1 MAITAPASST
11 ARSGVRTPAGR
22 GWLSTPSVRHLVALV
37 VATGILLALHLGPA
51 LPGLKPQAQ
60 TILGVFLW
68 FIILLATEAV
78 PQIIV
83 GVGAPLLVVL
93 LNGAPVDAAFNAFNS
108 DVFFLILSAFILVA
122 VMIGVGLGKRV
133 AFGVVH
139 LVRSTRATRIM
150 GAMTVAGTLLH
161 AILPTVSE
169 TALFLPISRCLG
181 ELSEGQE
188 TPPELK
194 RANQA
199 MILMVT
205 GLVPLFAGVF
215 FLTAGVPNLVLAAL
229 LDQSSGIK
237 VNWLDWFVYNL
248 PLWGLIPIL
257 FLLVRWWFK
266 LGKVELPNATENLDR
281 VRTEL
286 GPIKRNEIWVLV
298 CIAVG
303 FALWVTEPL
312 HGISTGMA
320 ALVMIGML
328 FMPWGGLRFADHSNT
343 VMWQLLFLIG
353 GAISMGNLLFKS
365 GAVIWLAQ
373 FAVTPIERS
382 GIHNG
387 IVVLFILALALHV
400 ARVGIISGAAMAAVF
415 IPLII
420 GIAKQLG
427 FNVLPF
433 SLILTNALSFAVFVP
448 ISAVAVLIAVQAAE
462 LKWREMVLFG
472 SLLSVVSNIYLILA
486 QSAWMTLLGHP
497 LSG

>member
-1 MAITAPASST
+1 M
-11 ARSGVRTPAGR
+11 
-22 GWLSTPSVRHLVALV
+22 
-37 VATGILLALHLGPA
+37 
-51 LPGLKPQAQ
+51 
-60 TILGVFLW
+60 
-68 FIILLATEAV
+68 
-78 PQIIV
+78 
-83 GVGAPLLVVL
+83 
-93 LNGAPVDAAFNAFNS
+93 
-108 DVFFLILSAFILVA
+108 
-122 VMIGVGLGKRV
+122 
-133 AFGVVH
+133 
-139 LVRSTRATRIM
+139 
-150 GAMTVAGTLLH
+150 
-161 AILPTVSE
+161 
-169 TALFLPISRCLG
+169 
-181 ELSEGQE
+181 
-188 TPPELK
+188 
-194 RANQA
+194 
-199 MILMVT
+199 
-205 GLVPLFAGVF
+205 
-215 FLTAGVPNLVLAAL
+215 
-229 LDQSSGIK
+229 
-237 VNWLDWFVYNL
+237 
-248 PLWGLIPIL
+248 
-257 FLLVRWWFK
+257 RWWFK

-286 GPIKRNEIWVLV
+286 GPIKRSEIWVLV

-320 ALVMIGML
+320 ALVMIGLL
-328 FMPWGGLRFADHSNT
+328 FMPWGGLRFADHSNA

-400 ARVGIISGAAMAAVF
+400 ARAGIISGAAMAAVF

-472 SLLSVVSNIYLILA
+472 SLISVVSNIYLILA